1 MDGSSATGP
10 QHSSLTV
17 PILTRSS
24 QGSGFRGAE
33 ILGTNLQIKMIIT
46 YIIVSSVIATGA
58 FAVGL
63 SQRRE
68 RRRLVTMVQDASI
81 PHRLDQPV
89 SEIAELR
96 MELELAK
103 LQLEAERL
111 EADRLRSIIRETIR

>member
-1 MDGSSATGP
+1 
-10 QHSSLTV
+10 
-17 PILTRSS
+17 
-24 QGSGFRGAE
+24 
-33 ILGTNLQIKMIIT
+33 MIIT
-46 YIIVSSVIATGA
+46 YILVSSIIATGA

-89 SEIAELR
+89 SQIAELR

-103 LQLEAERL
+103 LQLDAERL
-111 EADRLRSIIRETIR
+111 ETDRLRSIIRETIR

>member
-1 MDGSSATGP
+1 
-10 QHSSLTV
+10 
-17 PILTRSS
+17 
-24 QGSGFRGAE
+24 
-33 ILGTNLQIKMIIT
+33 MIIT
-46 YIIVSSVIATGA
+46 YIILSSIICTGA

-89 SEIAELR
+89 SQIAELR
-96 MELELAK
+96 MELELRT

-111 EADRLRSIIRETIR
+111 ETDRLRSIIRSTMR

>member
-1 MDGSSATGP
+1 
-10 QHSSLTV
+10 
-17 PILTRSS
+17 
-24 QGSGFRGAE
+24 
-33 ILGTNLQIKMIIT
+33 MIIT

-68 RRRLVTMVQDASI
+68 RRRLVTMSQSATI
-81 PHRLDQPV
+81 PHRLEQPV

-96 MELELAK
+96 MELELAR

-111 EADRLRSIIRETIR
+111 ESDRLRSIIRSTIR